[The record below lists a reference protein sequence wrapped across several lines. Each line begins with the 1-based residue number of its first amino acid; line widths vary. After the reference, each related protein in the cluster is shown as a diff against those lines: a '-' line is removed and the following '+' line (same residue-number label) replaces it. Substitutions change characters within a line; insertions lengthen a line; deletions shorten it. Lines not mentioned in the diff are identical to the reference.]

1 MTDIKP
7 NQYGIDT
14 ITLRASKHL
23 RAYAVAPQQKTAGKI
38 LKLAT
43 SAVHQSA
50 WTILQQQSARTREE
64 CTQKAT
70 GQSRSYK
77 YNPKEFERYSVQ
89 LFVFFCFR
97 CRRNPSSSSPK
108 YKWKTPHAW
117 PQTKQADKLKE
128 YQIPALKPR
137 LAHFTSPA

>member
-7 NQYGIDT
+7 NQYGIDI

-89 LFVFFCFR
+89 LFVFFVFAADVTHPPLA
-97 CRRNPSSSSPK
+97 PSINGK
-108 YKWKTPHAW
+108 RHTPGHKQSK
-117 PQTKQADKLKE
+117 QT
-128 YQIPALKPR
+128 
-137 LAHFTSPA
+137 S